1 MSLGLEI
8 LNYRGFAM
16 RHNTGKPKVT
26 IVGAGIA
33 GLTAAFRLAQRGFEV
48 TIFESDDL
56 PGGNLGGNR
65 GGTRDS
71 SAIYDVYPHMFGE
84 WYNNFWALM
93 KDIGLTRETN
103 FERLPAC
110 GFLRAGEFPNYGH
123 LVDNGSAKT
132 VIPNL
137 FSGIIPVP
145 DMFLACYAI
154 IDLLTQDFSS
164 HGIGSEQTLNGFLVT
179 RPYATDRMAEYFN
192 MLDKNIWSLDSYLTS
207 AYAFQC
213 FAKYQFREPSPQ
225 CWVLKGNS
233 YKEIIEPLCRV
244 LRERWGC
251 TIMNNRRVDG
261 VTVRQGRVTQISY
274 REMPDSAGGK
284 TTHNS
289 QLQEVDNLILAVA
302 PTSLAELVL
311 TKASAD
317 QEGQAPANGTEGVSR
332 EALLRERIE
341 AAPISRSL
349 PQLAGTRRLESEPIR
364 VLYAKFRR
372 ELPNI
377 PRYYVALIQ
386 SKYSLTFVRSESL
399 TEAPGTVLAIAVSD
413 FASLPVDLD
422 STLVVDENH
431 FPNANEETL
440 REATFLILKEFRRY
454 VPFRLGACWG
464 DPDSD
469 VDWGGTFL
477 ESNSDQRLF
486 MNEVGS
492 RVLCPDTHYPNE
504 IGNLYFAGETCNN
517 PIIIAT
523 VEAAVCSGLQA
534 ARALWQKHGAAAE
547 RGDRIDIIVPRAY
560 PLSLLLAWKF
570 ALAPYAALAK
580 CWAIAEDY
588 SRVSSANRP
597 SEARP
602 MAARA
607 ASLFAEGVASASTAY
622 IDWWKM
628 VGSAVGRMVR

>member
-1 MSLGLEI
+1 
-8 LNYRGFAM
+8 M
-16 RHNTGKPKVT
+16 RHNTGKPRVT

-33 GLTAAFRLAQRGFEV
+33 GLTAAYRLAQRGFDV

-71 SAIYDVYPHMFGE
+71 SAIYEVYPHMFGE

-93 KDIGLTRETN
+93 KDIGLTRETH
-103 FERLPAC
+103 FDRLPAC
-110 GFLRAGEFPNYGH
+110 GFLRAGEFPNYRL
-123 LVDNGSAKT
+123 LVDNGSPKT
-132 VIPNL
+132 VIQNL
-137 FSGIIPVP
+137 FSGIMPVP

-164 HGIGSEQTLNGFLVT
+164 HDIGSEQTLNGFLVT

-207 AYAFQC
+207 AYAFQS

-233 YKEIIEPLCRV
+233 YKQIIEPLCRV

-251 TIMNNRRVDG
+251 TIRPNARVDG

-274 REMPDSAGGK
+274 REMPDSARGR
-284 TTHNS
+284 TRRES
-289 QLQEVDNLILAVA
+289 QLEDVDNLILAVA
-302 PTSLAELVL
+302 PTALAELVM

-317 QEGQAPANGTEGVSR
+317 RRSQAHADGTEGVAR

-341 AAPISRSL
+341 TRIETAPISRSL

-399 TEAPGTVLAIAVSD
+399 TKASGTVLAIAVSD

-422 STLVVDENH
+422 PTRVADERDIPDANKEAEHEASFLV
-431 FPNANEETL
+431 
-440 REATFLILKEFRRY
+440 LKEFQRY
-454 VPFRLGACWG
+454 VPFRLGACWE
-464 DPDSD
+464 DPNSD
-469 VDWGGTFL
+469 VDWDETFF

-492 RVLCPDTHYPNE
+492 RDRCPDTHYPNE
-504 IGNLYFAGETCNN
+504 IKNLYFAGETCNN

-534 ARALWQKHGAAAE
+534 AQALWQKHGAAA
-547 RGDRIDIIVPRAY
+547 RGDPIDIIVPRAY
-560 PLSLLLAWKF
+560 PLGLLLAWKF

-580 CWAIAEDY
+580 FLAVAEDY
-588 SRVSSANRP
+588 SRVSPTNRP
-597 SEARP
+597 VEARP

-628 VGSAVGRMVR
+628 VGSAIGRMMR